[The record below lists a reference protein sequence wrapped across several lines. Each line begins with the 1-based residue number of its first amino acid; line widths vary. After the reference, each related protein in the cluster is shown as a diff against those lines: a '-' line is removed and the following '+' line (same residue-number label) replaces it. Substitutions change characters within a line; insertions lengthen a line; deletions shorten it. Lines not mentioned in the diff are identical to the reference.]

1 MTSKGVDVPSLLM
14 VLTFTSNMVIG
25 LWFTTDIFMLERI
38 GEALL
43 ALGALLFVYVL
54 VYLRRGFLGSTEP
67 NLDHLVTEGPYRLC
81 RHPLYLSFI
90 VLVLGVDLMMRSPVG
105 VAFTILLSVP
115 SAVYR
120 GIIEDRLLKEKF
132 GNEWEV
138 YAREVGFF
146 FPRLIRPD

>member
-1 MTSKGVDVPSLLM
+1 MMSKGVDVPSLFM

-25 LWFTTDIFMLERI
+25 LWLTTDIFMLERI

-43 ALGALLFVYVL
+43 TLGALLFIYVL
-54 VYLRRGFLGSTEP
+54 AYLRRGFLGNTEP

-90 VLVLGVDLMMRSPVG
+90 FLVLGVDLMMRSLVG
-105 VAFTILLSVP
+105 VAFTLLLSVP

-120 GIIEDRLLKEKF
+120 GRVEDRFLREKF
-132 GNEWEV
+132 GHEWEV

-146 FPRLIRPD
+146 FPRLTRPD

>member
-25 LWFTTDIFMLERI
+25 LWLTTDVFMLERI

-54 VYLRRGFLGSTEP
+54 AYLRRGFLGSTEP

-90 VLVLGVDLMMRSPVG
+90 FLVLGVDLMMRSPVG
-105 VAFTILLSVP
+105 VAFTLLLSVP

-120 GIIEDRLLKEKF
+120 GRIEDKLLREKF
-132 GNEWEV
+132 GHEWEV
-138 YAREVGFF
+138 YAREVGFL
-146 FPRLIRPD
+146 FPRLTRPD